1 MSNPTSGRLTYI
13 LSTIF
18 FVTATLSPVQ
28 VHGQQGDDL
37 EAIRANMPVV
47 VLNQLVYDSGDDVK
61 GLVRFIDPA
70 DITNAMPA
78 LIYVTDSSKDI
89 ELVELV
95 ATDDPLVFETSAAVT
110 ILDDAAN
117 AVTNDNVLS
126 LGPGEVFTALLT
138 YKLSDRTSK
147 PGDRAFSGDWGVL
160 LDPHGGAPVEVQTN
174 VTLTADELEPPPGL
188 PEIGTLFVEGDV
200 GPVQV
205 ASKELLF
212 LPQSEAQLNEFILR
226 TGGTIVGYEGKMGPL
241 TNPNSLPK
249 PGEAWLRV
257 KLEGDPSKID
267 QLPQLRA
274 LAGEQLT
281 LSASNDEVLAL
292 VATAMELWCEGYLV
306 SLHPRMQL
314 HGDLNWPDAQIESQR
329 VDSFGNIGEDIS
341 PNSLRDV
348 NFGIRKAWAFM
359 AMFDFDRAR
368 VPVGVIDSGFAPNP
382 DFKTGE
388 PLYAEANLA
397 TGATGI
403 GSARVPQEV
412 GNSFFG
418 EKSWHGNGTVTTIS
432 GVGGNRFGTAGTG
445 AQVAVPKLY
454 HMGLADFA
462 LGFGTA
468 IRRAVDDGCS
478 VINISAGYPCRVLS
492 VLGNDN
498 ICSPEGRA
506 AFLFKLGTVVR
517 AAALAACAATP
528 LLDAFL
534 PGLGAATCG
543 GTLAA
548 AEAAALGI
556 FSAMFLG
563 ETRTPV
569 ERAVEYATSR
579 GVPVVASAGN
589 RLTDDALGA
598 LGPFVNNGNTN
609 IDDWRIIP
617 AVIPEVIAVGA
628 CVDGGWDLW
637 KGNSLNFYANIHFWG
652 DSVDIWAPSS
662 SWYWAPEQGDVDP
675 ATIPVSDHI
684 RRDFGGTSCSAPFI
698 TGIIANLMAINPALD
713 RRFAPPETWTNLPG
727 QIRDLLVNTA
737 HQAGDATAPDSAD
750 DRILFTGNDTDG
762 YVQIDE
768 PQELLDQL
776 QRRRN
781 YVNAWAAVQQAAA
794 AVGVVDYQ
802 GLGYETDL
810 GMDDRLADVRAPD
823 GVLEPVKT
831 APFYEKDEIAQNDRD
846 FWFLQT
852 PPIYALYQVR
862 YQATFPLSEPREGL
876 LMNGYP
882 GVLVSS
888 TGDEQTV
895 AWESPQL
902 WRRAHF
908 PTSLSGRWSADMV
921 YRLSA
926 TIMTNFLPPPDRF
939 EYGYNSNQ
947 TLDEAATVSEWLSVP
962 SRDRLEVAAFELC
975 VSNLNF
981 HDESDV
987 DVFLVEFPDPPIQ
1000 VPFSCGPLVPWVT
1013 IQIEPPNS
1021 TVRISV
1027 FSRSGGGDTLLD
1039 RGTGADVVRLDCRD
1053 YLGRFPLYVQLESS
1067 TDSFAAY
1074 DLKVRW
1080 SIPDGEAGERLDRI
1094 REAHAG
1100 PRQIP
1105 DYEVFFRPEIP
1116 WLRAS
1121 PGLLPEFLVNPNPAF
1136 TQELGPNGQF
1146 LASRLFMVEVPQDG
1160 ALNTTFAAVIGQEQ
1174 SLRMELVSL
1183 FEQTLGMT
1191 ATPDLLIED
1200 PMQSVQTLNVQQ
1212 LQQQP
1217 GLTQTLWLDF
1227 PNLEAGTYIL
1237 RLSGHRP
1244 GDPISLYLSQN
1255 LVPPGTPSVES
1266 ILLQQG
1272 QASATPLGLPV
1283 EFTDS
1288 AVFALTGSTPSV
1300 DPGRLRIRQGTE
1312 LEFFAETNTGYQV
1325 EVQNPDGIWE
1335 PFGHPLLGTSSP
1347 MTVVAPRPHPG
1358 AQYRITKL
1366 GESQPLQP
1374 SQAGPAYHLLFQ
1386 SFNQTPYTLTG
1397 SATLAP
1403 GSFAPFN
1410 GSQFFTGT
1418 GELLEWYYA
1427 PSELPDKL
1435 FFLRVEETD
1444 GDGSP

>member
-1 MSNPTSGRLTYI
+1 MSHPSPGRLKYC
-13 LSTIF
+13 LSIISI
-18 FVTATLSPVQ
+18 VMATMFPVQ
-28 VHGQQGDDL
+28 VRGQQGDDL
-37 EAIRANMPVV
+37 EAVRANMPSV
-47 VLNQLVYDSGDDVK
+47 VLNQLVYESGAEVK
-61 GLVRFIDPA
+61 GLVRFIATTDIA
-70 DITNAMPA
+70 DAMPA
-78 LIYVTDSSKDI
+78 LIYITESSGDV

-95 ATDDPLVFETSAAVT
+95 ATTDPLVFETSVAVT

-117 AVTNDNVLS
+117 ATTNDNVIS
-126 LGPGEVFTALLT
+126 LGPGEVFTALLS

-147 PGDRAFSGDWGVL
+147 PGARAFSGDWGVL
-160 LDPHGGAPVEVQTN
+160 LDPIGGAPVDVQTN
-174 VTLTADELEPPPGL
+174 AALTADELDPPPGL
-188 PEIGTLFVEGDV
+188 PAIGTLFVPDEV

-212 LPQSEAQLNEFILR
+212 LPQSEAQLNDFLLR
-226 TGGTIVGYEGKMGPL
+226 TGGAIVGYEGKMGPL
-241 TNPNSLPK
+241 MDPSDLPK
-249 PGEAWLRV
+249 PGEAWLRI
-257 KLEGDPSKID
+257 KLEGDPSKIE

-281 LSASNDEVLAL
+281 LSASNEEVLAL

-314 HGDLNWPDAQIESQR
+314 HGDLNWPDAQMEFQR
-329 VDSFGNIGEDIS
+329 VDSFGNIGNDIS
-341 PNSLRDV
+341 PNALRDG
-348 NFGIRKAWAFM
+348 NFGIRKKWAFM

-368 VPVGVIDSGFAPNP
+368 IPVGVIDSGFAPNP
-382 DFKTGE
+382 DFKTDE

-397 TGATGI
+397 TGETGI

-418 EKSWHGNGTVTTIS
+418 DKNWHGNGTVTTIS

-462 LGFGTA
+462 MGFGTA
-468 IRRAVDDGCS
+468 IRRAVDDGSS
-478 VINISAGYPCRVLS
+478 VINISAGYPCRILS

-498 ICSPEGRA
+498 ICSPDGRA

-517 AAALAACAATP
+517 AAAAAVCAASP

-534 PGLGAATCG
+534 PGLGTATCA
-543 GTLAA
+543 TSVTA
-548 AEAAALGI
+548 AETAALGV
-556 FSAMFLG
+556 FSAIFLG

-589 RLTDDALGA
+589 RLTDEALGA
-598 LGPFVNNGNTN
+598 LGPFVNNENTN
-609 IDDWRIIP
+609 IDDWRVIP

-628 CVDGGWDLW
+628 CVDGDHDIWD
-637 KGNSLNFYANIHFWG
+637 GSSQNFYANIHFWG

-662 SWYWAPEQGDVDP
+662 MWYWAPEPGDVDP

-684 RRDFGGTSCSAPFI
+684 RRDFGGTSCSAPYI
-698 TGIIANLMAINPALD
+698 TGIIANLMAVNPALD
-713 RRFAPPETWTNLPG
+713 RRFASAATWPDLPG

-737 HQAGDATAPDSAD
+737 HQAGDLSAPDSAE
-750 DRILFTGNDTDG
+750 DRMLFVPNDAGGFDE
-762 YVQIDE
+762 IDE

-794 AVGVVDYQ
+794 AVGFFDYE

-823 GVLEPVKT
+823 GVREPIKT
-831 APFYEKDEIAQNDRD
+831 APFSENEEISLNDRE

-852 PPIYALYQVR
+852 PSSYSLYQVR
-862 YQATFPLSEPREGL
+862 YEATFPLSEPREGL
-876 LMNGYP
+876 LMNGSP

-888 TGDEQTV
+888 SGDEQTV
-895 AWESPQL
+895 AWETPEL

-908 PTSLSGRWSADMV
+908 PTTLSGRWSADMV

-926 TIMTNFLPPPDRF
+926 TITTNPLPPPDRF
-939 EYGYNSNQ
+939 EYGEVSNQ
-947 TLDEAATVSEWLSVP
+947 TLDNAATVSDWVSVP
-962 SRDRLEVAAFELC
+962 PRDRLEVGAFELC
-975 VSNLNF
+975 VTNLNF
-981 HDESDV
+981 HDQSDV
-987 DVFLVEFPDPPIQ
+987 DVFRIEFPDPPIQ
-1000 VPFSCGPLVPWVT
+1000 VPVSCGSLVPWVT

-1027 FSRSGGGDTLLD
+1027 FSRSGGSDTLLD
-1039 RGTGADVVRLDCRD
+1039 RGTGTDVVRLDCRD
-1053 YLGRFPLYVQLESS
+1053 YLGRLPLYVQIESM
-1067 TDSFAAY
+1067 TDSFARY

-1080 SIPDGEAGERLDRI
+1080 SIPDGELGGRLDRI

-1100 PRQIP
+1100 ARQIP

-1116 WLRAS
+1116 WLRTS

-1136 TQELGPNGQF
+1136 TQELGPDGQF
-1146 LASRLFMVEVPQDG
+1146 LASRLFLVEVPQAGTID
-1160 ALNTTFAAVIGQEQ
+1160 ASFAAVIGQEQ

-1191 ATPDLLIED
+1191 ATPDLLADD
-1200 PMQSVQTLNVQQ
+1200 PIQNARTLNT
-1212 LQQQP
+1212 QQP
-1217 GLTQTLWLDF
+1217 GPTQTLWLNF
-1227 PNLEAGTYIL
+1227 QSLQEGTYIL

-1283 EFTDS
+1283 EFADS
-1288 AVFALTGSTPSV
+1288 AVFSLTGSTPSL
-1300 DPGRLRIRQGTE
+1300 DPGKLRIRQGTQ
-1312 LEFFAETNTGYQV
+1312 LEFPAETNAGYQV
-1325 EVQNPDGIWE
+1325 EIQNPDGIWE
-1335 PFGHPLLGTSSP
+1335 PFGHPLLGTSTQL
-1347 MTVVAPRPHPG
+1347 TVAAPRPHPA

-1366 GESQPLQP
+1366 GESQSLQP
-1374 SQAGPAYHLLFQ
+1374 SQVGPAFHLLFQ
-1386 SFNQTPYTLTG
+1386 SFNLIPYALTG

-1418 GELLEWYYA
+1418 GELVEWYYA
-1427 PSELPDKL
+1427 PSELSAPF

-1444 GDGSP
+1444 GAGNL